1 MKWVAS
7 TLHTT
12 SEHGVSS
19 ITTADMHI
27 LAASSRH
34 NPLTPND
41 HYSGRTSPL
50 TSERCILYIYSTNVC
65 TVYVKRGIYSP
76 VFFSSKF
83 SLFHNSNVFGS
94 CIIRIFYTGCAN
106 MKNNN
111 SGAERLTDAPAD
123 LNRLARFVRKTKYG
137 LCACAIT
144 FQKQSTQIHPQHL
157 LRHHNDTSSTL
168 TETRSI
174 AKAIRS
180 RLLTAGSRLHS
191 QNNPCGQSV
200 TGDRIVSNYL
210 TRSLIFH
217 QRPIYH

>member
-1 MKWVAS
+1 
-7 TLHTT
+7 
-12 SEHGVSS
+12 
-19 ITTADMHI
+19 
-27 LAASSRH
+27 
-34 NPLTPND
+34 
-41 HYSGRTSPL
+41 
-50 TSERCILYIYSTNVC
+50 
-65 TVYVKRGIYSP
+65 
-76 VFFSSKF
+76 
-83 SLFHNSNVFGS
+83 
-94 CIIRIFYTGCAN
+94 

-111 SGAERLTDAPAD
+111 SGAERLTDVTAD

-157 LRHHNDTSSTL
+157 VRHHNDTSSTL

-174 AKAIRS
+174 AMAIRS

-191 QNNPCGQSV
+191 QNNPCGQIV

-217 QRPIYH
+217 QGPIYH